1 MPRVIDCPTDEK
13 LELAE
18 LVEMLETG
26 DFDSQDEDNFAS
38 WGIQLKKLAND
49 RNFLADLMIAELK
62 QRCDGQVRD
71 NQYSAQ
77 VVMLHGRSQKF
88 IIRANFWPALKDSVV
103 RHSGTDPFF
112 YGVPHDH
119 NFSFLTVGY
128 LGPGYWSDYYEYDYG
143 EVVGYPGEDV
153 NLRFIE
159 KSRLEQ
165 GKVMLYRAHKDIHL
179 QLPADAMSVSLNIV
193 ETSHSSAFRDQYR
206 FDLENRKIDG
216 IMTRMSLEPMLALA
230 AHFGGGEGMDLL
242 ANFADSPSQRPHPL
256 VRAARPRRRRADA
269 RRADRRLRGG
279 RARRQPAGQRDGE
292 ARGREARGRPR
303 LDRRRAAR
311 SRRLIRRSR
320 VRGAV
325 CCETAWADSARTAM
339 ALCCDRRL
347 AGNAD
352 PARAQRV
359 PAIDRENAGVCGPAC
374 GRH

>member
-1 MPRVIDCPTDEK
+1 VPRLIHAATSET

-26 DFDSQDEDNFAS
+26 NFDSHDEDNFAS
-38 WGIQLKKLAND
+38 WGVQLKKLAND
-49 RNFLADLMIAELK
+49 RSFLADMMISELK

-77 VVMLHGRSQKF
+77 VVMLHGRSSKF
-88 IIRANFWPALKDSVV
+88 IMRANFWPALKDSVV

-143 EVVGYPGEDV
+143 DVVGYPGESV

-159 KSRLEQ
+159 KARLDQ

-206 FDLENRKIDG
+206 FDIESATIDG
-216 IMTRMSLEPMLALA
+216 IMTRMSLEPMLLLA
-230 AHFGGGEGMDLL
+230 THYGGGEGMDLI
-242 ANFADSPSQRPHPL
+242 ANFAQSHPSDRIRWCAL
-256 VRAARPRRRRADA
+256 RARAAAAATLDGRIEIFEQGARGDSLLVSAMA
-269 RRADRRLRGG
+269 RREVARLAAG
-279 RARRQPAGQRDGE
+279 RAWIDGAPRVEDRQT
-292 ARGREARGRPR
+292 
-303 LDRRRAAR
+303 AA
-311 SRRLIRRSR
+311 
-320 VRGAV
+320 
-325 CCETAWADSARTAM
+325 
-339 ALCCDRRL
+339 
-347 AGNAD
+347 
-352 PARAQRV
+352 
-359 PAIDRENAGVCGPAC
+359 
-374 GRH
+374 